1 MTAEDKLVK
10 TTIADALNSGGA
22 YFITTKGEPGTL
34 PGRGSHAEIMEGL
47 TEDSEF
53 ENQSGIPVTP
63 SLDDFLVKT
72 GMIRLRFEGN
82 TADMTIRTIPNHSQ
96 IKSLEE
102 IRDITFSIVFDFK
115 FKKNK
120 FENKDGSFE
129 DLLAV
134 IKQIEKENEN
144 EIR

>member
-63 SLDDFLVKT
+63 SLDNFLVKT
-72 GMIRLRFEGN
+72 GMIMLRFEGN
-82 TADMTIRTIPNHSQ
+82 TDDMTIRTIPNQSQ
-96 IKSLEE
+96 IKSIEE
-102 IRDITFSIVFDFK
+102 IISITSSIAFDFK
-115 FKKNK
+115 FKKTI
-120 FENKDGSFE
+120 FENNDGSFE
-129 DLLAV
+129 
-134 IKQIEKENEN
+134 N
-144 EIR
+144 

>member
-1 MTAEDKLVK
+1 MTAEEKLDK
-10 TTIADALNSGGA
+10 TTVAEAQKSGGPW
-22 YFITTKGEPGTL
+22 FITTKGEPGTL
-34 PGRGSHAEIMEGL
+34 PGHGSHADIMLSL

-53 ENQSGIPVTP
+53 ENQSGISVTP

-72 GMIRLRFEGN
+72 GMIRVRFDGN
-82 TADMTIRTIPNHSQ
+82 TANMTIRTIPNQSQ

-102 IRDITFSIVFDFK
+102 IRSITSSIAFDFK
-115 FKKNK
+115 FKKTI

-129 DLLAV
+129 NLLAV
-134 IKQIEKENEN
+134 IKQIEKADED